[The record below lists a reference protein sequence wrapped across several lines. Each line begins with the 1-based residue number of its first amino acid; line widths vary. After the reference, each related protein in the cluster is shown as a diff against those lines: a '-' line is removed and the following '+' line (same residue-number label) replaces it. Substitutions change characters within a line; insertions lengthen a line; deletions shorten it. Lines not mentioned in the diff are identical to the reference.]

1 MSTVSRNKS
10 QGIVVSFYHAIH
22 AARWVQMPSEK
33 REEVVSVSSAT
44 ARRKPKKS
52 LGLDWAENLVES
64 NKGLFLRPGGPGAIA
79 EVVERAAERRMRP
92 VGFHVNINFSAH

>member
-22 AARWVQMPSEK
+22 AARLVQMPLKK

-44 ARRKPKKS
+44 ARRKPKK
-52 LGLDWAENLVES
+52 
-64 NKGLFLRPGGPGAIA
+64 
-79 EVVERAAERRMRP
+79 
-92 VGFHVNINFSAH
+92 